1 MVNKE
6 FEQWYVEDFLGLTL
20 NEWWNKR
27 NNMNLFLK
35 LRNIIVGHYRNLTG
49 YSTDEVKRRRS
60 ICKSCEHNIKY
71 MGSRICDQCGCIIK
85 SKTAVESEKCLMN
98 KW

>member
-35 LRNIIVGHYRNLTG
+35 IRNIIVGNWRNLIG
-49 YSTDEVKRRRS
+49 YTTDETNKRRQ
-60 ICKSCEHNIKY
+60 ICKTCEHNIKF
-71 MGSRICDQCGCIIK
+71 GGTRICDLCGCIIK
-85 SKTAVESEKCLMN
+85 SKTTVESEKCLMN